1 MTSKH
6 TTHTLTPHTPS
17 HHTHPHASHTLT
29 HAHTGSRDESMI
41 GVHHLGSLTGYLLP
55 SLTPLLG
62 ILYPKVTTNLC
73 AHYYYITILTDL
85 FQKLFRQDLLVASM
99 FRNFLLAERIMRTY
113 KCSPESHP
121 PIPSTYNHPMWAAW
135 DLALDH
141 IARQLPDLV
150 ENKAPYEVCPY
161 EVPPPLSVCVP
172 MRYPPTPPPP
182 PSVCVCVTRSL
193 SLSFSPVSS
202 LHSSLEPF
210 KCG

>member
-1 MTSKH
+1 MR
-6 TTHTLTPHTPS
+6 
-17 HHTHPHASHTLT
+17 
-29 HAHTGSRDESMI
+29 AH
-41 GVHHLGSLTGYLLP
+41 
-55 SLTPLLG
+55 
-62 ILYPKVTTNLC
+62 
-73 AHYYYITILTDL
+73 YITILTDL

-161 EVPPPLSVCVP
+161 EVPPTTLCVSVRYVP
-172 MRYPPTPPPP
+172 MRYPPPLCVCVPI
-182 PSVCVCVTRSL
+182 SVCVLPAL
-193 SLSFSPVSS
+193 SLSFLQSS
-202 LHSSLEPF
+202 QFFAQQLGAFQVWLVNCSQSQTPPQQLPIVLQVYPHTVCSVCGLYSHTPTHSF
-210 KCG
+210 C